1 MGEAKRTW
9 LAGDATPALPGLKV
23 DHVDRLRRWLEE
35 GADIFRALD
44 GGAAAWRAYHER
56 GAALRRLDLVL
67 EHMEVMAHARDA
79 TGLPAA
85 GQRRKAA

>member
-1 MGEAKRTW
+1 MGSS
-9 LAGDATPALPGLKV
+9 GLST
-23 DHVDRLRRWLEE
+23 
-35 GADIFRALD
+35 
-44 GGAAAWRAYHER
+44 AAWRAYHER